1 MLYNLFLASAA
12 IVGFTNAAPYGN
24 SSSPKSSIWVTEVP
38 TYVRPYAI
46 PHLLAGG
53 CVVGQQVYRFP
64 VTGASSDNAFSLIQT
79 NAPGSTEL
87 GVLPHI
93 HEIYY
98 ETFFNVRGRFQLWTK
113 KDGVEN
119 TRVILPGDFG
129 AVPQETIHTFQILDP
144 DTEMMG
150 VIQPGGF
157 EYVFPLL
164 FFRQNT
170 DTLCRA
176 LFYALSSGNYSSS
189 TFSPYDPT
197 SNLTGSPPASVISQ
211 LQSFDVYAQLDYSP
225 RYDAVNGTA
234 PSNTTWHTGPNS
246 LASDAGTPYFVAKN
260 YGPKY
265 LYSGVGGYAV
275 IQPVITGTQTGGNFT
290 ISQIAI
296 QSTPSNGTVEEQSF
310 PGHAAFEVLEGQLK
324 VELEGE
330 TIGLLTGDV
339 LFIPGG
345 TTYKFW
351 SDVADTK
358 VYHVSAG
365 VEGLDAKL
373 IKGGKSW
380 AYPVWPTS

>member
-1 MLYNLFLASAA
+1 MLCSLFLASAA
-12 IVGFTNAAPYGN
+12 IFGFTKAAPFGDA
-24 SSSPKSSIWVTEVP
+24 STPKSSIWVTEVP

-53 CVVGQQVYRFP
+53 CIVGQQIYRFP
-64 VTGASSDNAFSLIQT
+64 VTGDSSDNAFSLVQT

-93 HEIYY
+93 HEVYY
-98 ETFFNVRGRFQLWTK
+98 ETFFNVRGKFQLWTK

-119 TRVILPGDFG
+119 TRVLWPGDFG
-129 AVPQETIHTFQILDP
+129 AVPQDTIHTFQMLDP
-144 DTEMMG
+144 ATEMMG

-157 EYVFPLL
+157 EV
-164 FFRQNT
+164 
-170 DTLCRA
+170 

-197 SNLTGSPPASVISQ
+197 SNLTGGSPQASVISQ

-225 RYDAVNGTA
+225 RTDTVNGTA

-246 LASDAGTPYFVAKN
+246 LASDATTPYYVAKD

-265 LYSGVGGYAV
+265 LYSGAAGYAV
-275 IQPVITGTQTGGNFT
+275 IQPVLTGTQTGGNFT
-290 ISQIAI
+290 ISQIAM
-296 QSTPSNGTVEEQSF
+296 QSTPANGTVEEQNF

-324 VELEGE
+324 VEMEGE
-330 TIGLLTGDV
+330 TVGLSTGDV
-339 LFIPGG
+339 VFIPGG
-345 TTYKFW
+345 TTYKYW
-351 SDVADTK
+351 SDVAETK
-358 VYHVSAG
+358 VYYISAG

-380 AYPVWPTS
+380 DSPVWPTS